1 MSPWTAAWIL
11 PLLFVGLG
19 AAWLWLHQRRQLKL
33 LNARLDAASREV
45 TELRVSLADKD
56 ARLEAALAGK
66 AEMQRLLEAASESLE
81 AVRREKERLQA
92 RLAEMEGTLQ
102 SERKAAR
109 EQLHELE
116 RARASLAA
124 EFKQLAHDIFEQ
136 KTRSFSETSRK
147 SLDQILDPIRQQ
159 LGEFRRRMDE
169 IHRHEVDAQ
178 AALRQQLEHLQQ
190 LNQQMNEEARNLT
203 RALKGDKKL
212 QGDWGELV
220 LETVL
225 EQSGLRKGIE
235 YTIQDAH
242 RDREGR
248 LKRPDVIIR
257 LPDDKHLI
265 IDAKV
270 SLVDYNAY
278 VAAENEADR
287 RAALERHVKAVARHI
302 EQLSCKDYAALTG
315 LNAPDFVFLFM
326 PIEAAFM
333 VAFQHDPSLFTKA
346 FERNIVVVTPTT
358 LLATL
363 KTVEYLWRH
372 ERQNEN
378 ARRIAERAGAL
389 YDKLRGF
396 VEDFEK
402 LGIQLATAQKSYES
416 ARNKLV
422 SGRGNV
428 IRQAE
433 HFVELGVKV
442 RKRLP
447 AGVREE
453 AGMDA
458 LQQEEAKE
466 QERPSSQAVDDS

>member
-1 MSPWTAAWIL
+1 MNAAPVWIT
-11 PLLFVGLG
+11 LLTLAYL
-19 AAWLWLHQRRQLKL
+19 AAGWLCYQQRRQLRL
-33 LNARLDAASREV
+33 LGSRLESSSKEL
-45 TELRVSLADKD
+45 TELRISLADKD
-56 ARLEAALAGK
+56 ARLEAALASQS
-66 AEMQRLLEAASESLE
+66 EMKRLLEVASENLE

-92 RLAEMEGTLQ
+92 RLAEMEGILQ
-102 SERKAAR
+102 SERKAAK
-109 EQLHELE
+109 EQLRELE
-116 RARASLAA
+116 RARQTLAA

-203 RALKGDKKL
+203 RALKGDKKV

-220 LETVL
+220 LESVL

-235 YTIQDAH
+235 YTTQHSH

-248 LKRPDVIIR
+248 LKRPDVIIH
-257 LPDDKHLI
+257 LPDGKHLI

-287 RAALERHVKAVARHI
+287 RAALERHVKAVGQHI
-302 EQLSCKDYAALTG
+302 EQLSRKDYAALTG
-315 LNAPDFVFLFM
+315 LKAPDFVFLFM

-333 VAFQHDPSLFTKA
+333 VAFQHDPSLFSKA

-363 KTVEYLWRH
+363 KTVEYLWRN

-378 ARRIAERAGAL
+378 ARRIADRAGAL

-396 VEDFEK
+396 VEDFER
-402 LGIQLATAQKSYES
+402 LGVQLATAQKSYDS

-442 RKRLP
+442 RRRLP
-447 AGVREE
+447 AGIREE

-458 LQQEEAKE
+458 LQQEDAK
-466 QERPSSQAVDDS
+466 QSSNDTSQAEDDL